1 MMKLFF
7 KKVSTLPLP
16 LWARSAEKKLGK
28 QWPKATPFPA
38 GGAQSAPRTA
48 RCRSYSLREPSIRPR
63 EVSPRPFT
71 PAWHGSTWAAWAACQ
86 TPSLRKFGVIPEEGT
101 PSGTAPFPQKKTAPG
116 LLCVKTLA
124 KPRRFL
130 YNIPRRFRDLPTQSQ
145 SARNHRGFPGKEGRN
160 TNGTQVFPK
169 RHRNHEAGGY

>member
-1 MMKLFF
+1 MKLFF

-16 LWARSAEKKLGK
+16 LWARSAGKKLGK

-38 GGAQSAPRTA
+38 GVAQSAPRTA
-48 RCRSYSLREPSIRPR
+48 RCRSYSLRAQHTS
-63 EVSPRPFT
+63 
-71 PAWHGSTWAAWAACQ
+71 AGSVAQAIYTCGALEARAVLAACQ
-86 TPSLRKFGVIPEEGT
+86 TPSLRKIGVMPEHGIS
-101 PSGTAPFPQKKTAPG
+101 SGTAPFPKKKIAPG

-124 KPRRFL
+124 NPRRFL

>member
-1 MMKLFF
+1 MVKLFF

-16 LWARSAEKKLGK
+16 LWARSAGKKLGK
-28 QWPKATPFPA
+28 QWPKATPFQA
-38 GGAQSAPRTA
+38 GGAQSALRTA
-48 RCRSYSLREPSIRPR
+48 RCRSYSLRAQHTSAGSVAQAIYTCVAWKH
-63 EVSPRPFT
+63 VSSVGCLPNALPEK
-71 PAWHGSTWAAWAACQ
+71 AWHHARARH
-86 TPSLRKFGVIPEEGT
+86 SLRH
-101 PSGTAPFPQKKTAPG
+101 SAFPQKKTAPG

-124 KPRRFL
+124 NPRRFL

>member
-1 MMKLFF
+1 MGAQRRKETRETVA
-7 KKVSTLPLP
+7 KGH
-16 LWARSAEKKLGK
+16 A
-28 QWPKATPFPA
+28 FP
-38 GGAQSAPRTA
+38 GRGAQSAPRTA

-63 EVSPRPFT
+63 EVSPRPS
-71 PAWHGSTWAAWAACQ
+71 PSAWALKARAVLAACQ
-86 TPSLRKFGVIPEEGT
+86 TPSLRKFGVMPEHGI
-101 PSGTAPFPQKKTAPG
+101 PSGTVPFPQKKAAPI

-124 KPRRFL
+124 NPRRFL

>member
-1 MMKLFF
+1 MGAQRRKETRETVAKGHAFPGRGLAIRA
-7 KKVSTLPLP
+7 KDSPLP
-16 LWARSAEKKLGK
+16 LILIERAQHTSAGSVAQAIYTCLAWTHVGSVGCLPNALPEKVWRHTRG
-28 QWPKATPFPA
+28 
-38 GGAQSAPRTA
+38 RH
-48 RCRSYSLREPSIRPR
+48 SLRHS
-63 EVSPRPFT
+63 
-71 PAWHGSTWAAWAACQ
+71 A
-86 TPSLRKFGVIPEEGT
+86 L
-101 PSGTAPFPQKKTAPG
+101 PQKKIAPG

-124 KPRRFL
+124 NPRRFL

>member
-1 MMKLFF
+1 MKLFF

-101 PSGTAPFPQKKTAPG
+101 PSGTVPFPKKKAAPV

-124 KPRRFL
+124 NPRRFL